1 MNHRLLLAPCVLAL
15 AGCQLFWLKPGADLP
30 AFTADHQACV
40 KTAGTPIVDEHVLV
54 NLDMYRACLKSRGW
68 VRETGNRYAN
78 PPGYFRGLEREGPV
92 ALTDVPV
99 QVQTMERPR
108 R

>member
-1 MNHRLLLAPCVLAL
+1 MNRRLPLAPCVLAL
-15 AGCQLFWLKPGADLP
+15 ASCQ
-30 AFTADHQACV
+30 
-40 KTAGTPIVDEHVLV
+40 
-54 NLDMYRACLKSRGW
+54 SRGW
-68 VRETGNRYAN
+68 VRETGSRYAN

-99 QVQTMERPR
+99 QVQTMEQPR